1 MSDAGQTRDRGMVGR
16 APWIAGLIFAL
27 AAAVCFASIP
37 SLARLAYDG
46 GSDPLTVAFLR
57 SLMGSLALVMMILI
71 FRRPILLPRRAWP
84 LTFLAT
90 LSWFVTNVSYLAA
103 VFYLP
108 VGLACLLLYC
118 FPFVAAALLPLS
130 GAGGLGA
137 RGFGAGLL
145 ALVGLGLA
153 VATVYGELDP
163 QGLLFALLA
172 AAGASITVLVS
183 RRLAGLHDV
192 FSITVYVNLG
202 GALLLAGA
210 LVPLGGFSLPYAFT
224 GWAGLVG
231 ASAFYA
237 VAIVVQFAAM
247 GLSCPGRLGPR
258 LGPRLGLVSYAEP
271 LLTIAI
277 AAVVL
282 GELLAPVQFLGAL
295 LVTAALVLLAWQPQA
310 DPQRQGKVAT
320 TSRD

>member
-1 MSDAGQTRDRGMVGR
+1 MSDTGQTRDRGMVRR

-57 SLMGSLALVMMILI
+57 YLMGSLALVMMILI
-71 FRRPILLPRRAWP
+71 FRRPILLPRKAWP

-130 GAGGLGA
+130 GAGDLGA

-247 GLSCPGRLGPR
+247 GLSCPAPR
-258 LGPRLGLVSYAEP
+258 LGSRLSLVSYAEP

-277 AAVVL
+277 AAAIL

-295 LVTAALVLLAWQPQA
+295 LVTAALVLLAWEPQA
-310 DPQRQGKVAT
+310 DPQRQGKAAT

>member
-1 MSDAGQTRDRGMVGR
+1 MSEIGQTQERSVGR
-16 APWIAGLIFAL
+16 ADPWIAGLLFAL
-27 AAAVCFASIP
+27 AAAVSFASIP
-37 SLARLAYDG
+37 TLARLAYDG
-46 GSDPLTVAFLR
+46 GADPLTVAFMR
-57 SLMGSLALVMMILI
+57 YLMGSLALVMMILM
-71 FRRPILLPRRAWP
+71 FRRPILLPRKAWP
-84 LTFLAT
+84 LTVLVT

-103 VFYLP
+103 IFYLP

-118 FPFVAAALLPLS
+118 FPFIAALLVPLS
-130 GAGGLGA
+130 GARALDGRRLGA
-137 RGFGAGLL
+137 ALL
-145 ALVGLGLA
+145 ALIGLGLA
-153 VATVYGELDP
+153 VATVHGELDP
-163 QGLLFALLA
+163 QGLVFALIA
-172 AAGASITVLVS
+172 TAGASVTVLVS

-202 GALLLAGA
+202 GALLLAAA
-210 LVPLGGFSLPYAFT
+210 LMLLGGFSLPYAFT

-247 GLSCPGRLGPR
+247 GLSRPG
-258 LGPRLGLVSYAEP
+258 RLGLVSYAEP

-277 AAVVL
+277 AAVIL

-310 DPQRQGKVAT
+310 GSQGHN
-320 TSRD
+320 

>member
-16 APWIAGLIFAL
+16 APWIAGLIFA
-27 AAAVCFASIP
+27 
-37 SLARLAYDG
+37 
-46 GSDPLTVAFLR
+46 
-57 SLMGSLALVMMILI
+57 
-71 FRRPILLPRRAWP
+71 
-84 LTFLAT
+84 
-90 LSWFVTNVSYLAA
+90 
-103 VFYLP
+103 
-108 VGLACLLLYC
+108 
-118 FPFVAAALLPLS
+118 
-130 GAGGLGA
+130 
-137 RGFGAGLL
+137 
-145 ALVGLGLA
+145 
-153 VATVYGELDP
+153 
-163 QGLLFALLA
+163 LA

-247 GLSCPGRLGPR
+247 GLSCPDRLGPR
-258 LGPRLGLVSYAEP
+258 LDLVSYAEP

-277 AAVVL
+277 AAVIL